1 MVFVQPFRWHQKYFR
16 IKRNHLLIIFH
27 IQDDVIHQTFHIRS
41 LRKSHNAPASPA
53 VNRNKKQWSLA
64 QNRKK
69 LDGSLHAFVRRVICH
84 IRTDVDKLHYSV
96 SLQTYFVRGL

>member
-1 MVFVQPFRWHQKYFR
+1 
-16 IKRNHLLIIFH
+16 
-27 IQDDVIHQTFHIRS
+27 VIHQTFHIRS

-84 IRTDVDKLHYSV
+84 IAQLSQFSGNNHESDRLPYP
-96 SLQTYFVRGL
+96 